1 MRVIQVKRVGA
12 IFIVA
17 LFAIPA
23 IGHTRTKRAA
33 QGNNHVTARAI
44 TTANAD
50 PPYIIGPRDVLDVNV
65 WDEPS
70 VSRTV
75 PVRPD
80 GKISLPLLNDVQ
92 AAGLTP
98 DQLGKAITQDLHKYI
113 DNPQVTVIVTAINSQ
128 QISILGEVGHS
139 GTFQMIPNMTI
150 LQALSDAGGFTA
162 FAKLSD
168 IYVLRMVNGQEEK
181 IPFNYKQVLKG
192 KQPQHLLVLRPG
204 DTVIVP

>member
-1 MRVIQVKRVGA
+1 MTVTQITRATAIVILGL
-12 IFIVA
+12 VA
-17 LFAIPA
+17 APTIA
-23 IGHTRTKRAA
+23 HTHAA
-33 QGNNHVTARAI
+33 PPLQHDSHVTTQARNPVS
-44 TTANAD
+44 TD

-80 GKISLPLLNDVQ
+80 GKISLPLLNDLQ

-98 DQLGKAITQDLHKYI
+98 DQLGKDITQDLHKYI

-128 QISILGEVGHS
+128 HISILGEVGHS

-162 FAKLSD
+162 FAKLAD
-168 IYVLRMVNGQEEK
+168 IYVLRMVNGQENK

-192 KQPQHLLVLRPG
+192 NKPQHLLLLKPG